1 MICDWNTA
9 MIEPNSDVKQP
20 IEQIVVDWIINQNW
34 YTKKIPAVTIVAEWS
49 KALTGVGAAIASAI
63 QPENGTNV
71 DLVKAAT
78 IMEWAQL
85 WIGLFKYERTK

>member
-34 YTKKIPAVTIVAEWS
+34 TIKNRPAVTIVAEWS
-49 KALTGVGAAIASAI
+49 KALTVVGAAIASAI
-63 QPENGTNV
+63 QPLIGIIV
-71 DLVKAAT
+71 DLVNAANT
-78 IMEWAQL
+78 TKDTKL
-85 WIGLFKYERTK
+85 WIGL